1 MKKLVSWIFAS
12 ALLMIGAPFLAVKF
26 AGDAGMAVCF
36 ILFLAVNPVYSL
48 VCGIFAGADIKRM
61 WALPI
66 IVPVLFLSGV
76 WIFFE
81 MGEPN
86 FLVYSGAYLAIGL
99 ASMLVRALFAARA
112 LGN

>member
-1 MKKLVSWIFAS
+1 MKKFIIWIFAS

-36 ILFLAVNPVYSL
+36 LLFFVLNPVYSL
-48 VCGIFAGADIKRM
+48 VCGIFAGADIKRL

-66 IVPVLFLSGV
+66 ITSGLFLAGV

-81 MGEPN
+81 MGEPD
-86 FLVYSGAYLAIGL
+86 FLIYCGAYLVIGL
-99 ASMLVRALFAARA
+99 ASMLVRALIAARV
-112 LGN
+112 